1 MHSKQTGELNI
12 AANTGAE
19 IETLEEEILQL
30 DERLLQLTKG
40 Q

>member
-1 MHSKQTGELNI
+1 MSTV
-12 AANTGAE
+12 AFAE